1 MEDDQLQAQAHIF
14 YHSFSYIVSMS
25 MKCAVELG
33 IPDLINRRS
42 PEGPTSLS
50 TLVSDLKLDPSKYD
64 AVRRLMR
71 LLVHVGF
78 FGLQEEE
85 CYIATPSTKLLITP
99 HLLLNLDPKVLAT
112 WTSFSGWFRGGGNA
126 DVVPLFEAVNGTPA
140 WEYLAQNP
148 ELKNMFYLATDQ
160 DSRLIAGGLVSKCKE
175 VFEGVETIVDV
186 GGGNGIMAVA
196 IAKAFPNIE
205 CTVLDL
211 PHVVAAAEEGGS
223 VNNLKY
229 VGGNMFEKVPPAD
242 AVLLKSVLHN
252 WNDEKCVELLKLCR
266 EAVGKKKKK
275 GGKVI
280 IGGGMVA
287 ADNKELTQVK
297 LCFDVLMMSYCNG
310 KERNENEWKKLFVMA
325 GFSDYKI
332 VHSLGTLT
340 VVEVNP

>member
-1 MEDDQLQAQAHIF
+1 SSLRTELAREPAEPSRHEL
-14 YHSFSYIVSMS
+14 
-25 MKCAVELG
+25 ELG
-33 IPDLINRRS
+33 SFIN
-42 PEGPTSLS
+42 E
-50 TLVSDLKLDPSKYD
+50 
-64 AVRRLMR
+64 
-71 LLVHVGF
+71 
-78 FGLQEEE
+78 
-85 CYIATPSTKLLITP
+85 
-99 HLLLNLDPKVLAT
+99 
-112 WTSFSGWFRGGGNA
+112 
-126 DVVPLFEAVNGTPA
+126 PA
-140 WEYLAQNP
+140 REPA
-148 ELKNMFYLATDQ
+148 
-160 DSRLIAGGLVSKCKE
+160 RLIAGGLVSKCKE

-280 IGGGMVA
+280 IVDMVVNQGEQRVDPSQA
-287 ADNKELTQVK
+287 L
-297 LCFDVLMMSYCNG
+297 LRFDVLMMSYCNG

-332 VHSLGTLT
+332 VHSLGALT

>member
-1 MEDDQLQAQAHIF
+1 
-14 YHSFSYIVSMS
+14 
-25 MKCAVELG
+25 
-33 IPDLINRRS
+33 
-42 PEGPTSLS
+42 
-50 TLVSDLKLDPSKYD
+50 
-64 AVRRLMR
+64 
-71 LLVHVGF
+71 VHG
-78 FGLQEEE
+78 
-85 CYIATPSTKLLITP
+85 
-99 HLLLNLDPKVLAT
+99 
-112 WTSFSGWFRGGGNA
+112 
-126 DVVPLFEAVNGTPA
+126 
-140 WEYLAQNP
+140 
-148 ELKNMFYLATDQ
+148 
-160 DSRLIAGGLVSKCKE
+160 RLIAGGLVSKCKE

-242 AVLLKSVLHN
+242 AVLLK
-252 WNDEKCVELLKLCR
+252 

-280 IGGGMVA
+280 IVDMVVNQGGGMVA
-287 ADNKELTQVK
+287 ADNKELTQ
-297 LCFDVLMMSYCNG
+297 DVLMMSYCNG

-332 VHSLGTLT
+332 VHSLGALT

>member
-1 MEDDQLQAQAHIF
+1 
-14 YHSFSYIVSMS
+14 MS

-71 LLVHVGF
+71 LLVH
-78 FGLQEEE
+78 
-85 CYIATPSTKLLITP
+85 LLITP

-242 AVLLKSVLHN
+242 AVLLKVHY
-252 WNDEKCVELLKLCR
+252 
-266 EAVGKKKKK
+266 KK
-275 GGKVI
+275 VY
-280 IGGGMVA
+280 
-287 ADNKELTQVK
+287 
-297 LCFDVLMMSYCNG
+297 F
-310 KERNENEWKKLFVMA
+310 
-325 GFSDYKI
+325 
-332 VHSLGTLT
+332 
-340 VVEVNP
+340 

>member
-242 AVLLKSVLHN
+242 AVLLKVHY
-252 WNDEKCVELLKLCR
+252 
-266 EAVGKKKKK
+266 KK
-275 GGKVI
+275 VY
-280 IGGGMVA
+280 
-287 ADNKELTQVK
+287 
-297 LCFDVLMMSYCNG
+297 F
-310 KERNENEWKKLFVMA
+310 
-325 GFSDYKI
+325 
-332 VHSLGTLT
+332 
-340 VVEVNP
+340 

>member
-1 MEDDQLQAQAHIF
+1 
-14 YHSFSYIVSMS
+14 
-25 MKCAVELG
+25 
-33 IPDLINRRS
+33 
-42 PEGPTSLS
+42 
-50 TLVSDLKLDPSKYD
+50 
-64 AVRRLMR
+64 
-71 LLVHVGF
+71 VHG
-78 FGLQEEE
+78 
-85 CYIATPSTKLLITP
+85 
-99 HLLLNLDPKVLAT
+99 
-112 WTSFSGWFRGGGNA
+112 
-126 DVVPLFEAVNGTPA
+126 
-140 WEYLAQNP
+140 
-148 ELKNMFYLATDQ
+148 
-160 DSRLIAGGLVSKCKE
+160 RLIAGGLVSKCKE

-242 AVLLKSVLHN
+242 AVLLKVHY
-252 WNDEKCVELLKLCR
+252 K
-266 EAVGKKKKK
+266 KKKKK

-280 IGGGMVA
+280 IVDMVVNQGGGMVA